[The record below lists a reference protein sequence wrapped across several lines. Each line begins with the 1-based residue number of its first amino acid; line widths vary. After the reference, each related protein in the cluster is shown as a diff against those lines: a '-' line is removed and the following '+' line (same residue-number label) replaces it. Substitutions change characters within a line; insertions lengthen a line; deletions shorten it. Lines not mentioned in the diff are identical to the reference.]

1 MSPVGLMGLTDIKV
15 PHLNALQ
22 VDSLLSSWIEVVQ
35 IVASINYGL
44 FVDAEH
50 MTYFVHVV
58 HV

>member
-1 MSPVGLMGLTDIKV
+1 MGLTDIKV
-15 PHLNALQ
+15 PHLNVSQ